1 MAASPK
7 KSLAL
12 DTNVLLDLAAA
23 ADFAHEFKE
32 EFQSRSYQLCVPPTV
47 VAELDFFTGLK
58 SSPQQ
63 DLARIALEKMRLWQ
77 CQPFL
82 LTSTQITIALKFADR
97 LIDASLIP
105 DTERNDGKILAQSS
119 LAAIPLLV
127 TSDKHLLDIDED
139 ELLLTFNEADLF
151 PVRPSH
157 PRRLLKALR

>member
-12 DTNVLLDLAAA
+12 DTNVLLDLAAE

-32 EFQSRSYQLCVPPTV
+32 EFQSRGYQLSVPPTV
-47 VAELDFFTGLK
+47 VTELDFFTGVK

-63 DLARIALEKMRLWQ
+63 DLAKIALEKMRLWE

-82 LTSTQITIALKFADR
+82 LTSTQLTIALKFAYR

-105 DTERNDGKILAQSS
+105 DAEQNDGKILAQSS
-119 LAAIPLLV
+119 LAGIPLLV
-127 TSDKHLLDIDED
+127 TSDRHLLDIDED